1 VQWLQ
6 LQLTIT
12 THLLPLYSI
21 HTFATTANNRNY
33 LSIQS
38 QQLVQVFSRFTSHQ
52 VTQQLHG
59 APQQTQQFTFTITPT
74 DIKTTRVSVAFSNKG
89 WIIIIGYSSQF
100 GQDNHIAVQAV
111 PQNFGKCSKIWCMQ
125 RMNGNQQ
132 HHTYGMYE
140 CNVLNT
146 ITLNTAYE
154 LTTAYTTVTLNKK
167 WIFNVMIVKIIH
179 LI

>member
-1 VQWLQ
+1 
-6 LQLTIT
+6 
-12 THLLPLYSI
+12 
-21 HTFATTANNRNY
+21 
-33 LSIQS
+33 
-38 QQLVQVFSRFTSHQ
+38 
-52 VTQQLHG
+52 
-59 APQQTQQFTFTITPT
+59 
-74 DIKTTRVSVAFSNKG
+74 
-89 WIIIIGYSSQF
+89 
-100 GQDNHIAVQAV
+100 
-111 PQNFGKCSKIWCMQ
+111 MQ

-179 LI
+179 LIYAYAHYIPDKKHKLKTSTVNP